1 MLLNSLFYQI
11 SDSNKTLKCVQKAFF
26 TFYIS
31 HTFKALLT
39 YGPFVFDAVET
50 NYGMGTTEILAF
62 SPPHPMVCMHF
73 RAFTPRVHIMLAL
86 FKGNYGEM
94 AAVLTQNGIAKGSVN
109 ADTDGMTLLSQGS
122 WFWLLQREVN
132 FKLSLHGKDKARCS
146 APLRMGRHLFRGI
159 GLLSWFLIAYATIF
173 VKYQIK
179 DEKMKHNDF
188 Y

>member
-1 MLLNSLFYQI
+1 MYVICNVMLLNSLFHQI
-11 SDSNKTLKCVQKAFF
+11 TDSYKTFECVQKDEAPSVVPVAF
-26 TFYIS
+26 YAHIS
-31 HTFKALLT
+31 HTFKALSPHK
-39 YGPFVFDAVET
+39 PFIFDAVET

-122 WFWLLQREVN
+122 
-132 FKLSLHGKDKARCS
+132 
-146 APLRMGRHLFRGI
+146 
-159 GLLSWFLIAYATIF
+159 
-173 VKYQIK
+173 
-179 DEKMKHNDF
+179 
-188 Y
+188 